1 MTVSAL
7 RGGRSGLARLVSSP
21 PYFFNTL
28 VPLNPFFHKHQGDGS
43 LWQLESGNEGS
54 TAGWKKDS
62 PHSRAER
69 PVSKR
74 WPSALRAR
82 RPWTSRSKPLS
93 LSLPHPGN
101 GARTSTP
108 IVGRAKQVCKRS
120 VRHAAGAPRPGSMS
134 GHTADPPRAQGAA
147 AHLGLLFPSAWKTA
161 VGVHPTN
168 TSGGLGTSRLLGRS
182 KCKQFG
188 DGIGMRP
195 RPSTS
200 AAGAMRPGLAAS
212 GHSQTNKRGPSVPG
226 SRSAWARVA
235 RFSRWGQSERNTHR
249 YCEGLRQNRG
259 HGRARKCRGE
269 ELQKQSGKPGRRRR
283 PPESLHGTRMQRR
296 RVGSGPRGK
305 LPQGLKPG
313 WHKNQA
319 ARTVFRGLNHNPPPG
334 SRGELR

>member
-1 MTVSAL
+1 MTVSAF

-200 AAGAMRPGLAAS
+200 AAGAMRPGSCSQRPLANE
-212 GHSQTNKRGPSVPG
+212 QERTEC
-226 SRSAWARVA
+226 ARVLICLGT
-235 RFSRWGQSERNTHR
+235 SGQVFKVGTKQKEHPPI
-249 YCEGLRQNRG
+249 LRRVKTKPRTRQG
-259 HGRARKCRGE
+259 
-269 ELQKQSGKPGRRRR
+269 QK
-283 PPESLHGTRMQRR
+283 MQRR
-296 RVGSGPRGK
+296 RASEAEREARKEQEAPRVTARDKNAEEAGGERPQREAPSGAETGV
-305 LPQGLKPG
+305 
-313 WHKNQA
+313 A
-319 ARTVFRGLNHNPPPG
+319 
-334 SRGELR
+334 

>member
-1 MTVSAL
+1 M
-7 RGGRSGLARLVSSP
+7 
-21 PYFFNTL
+21 
-28 VPLNPFFHKHQGDGS
+28 
-43 LWQLESGNEGS
+43 WQLESGNEGS

-93 LSLPHPGN
+93 LGLPHPGN

-120 VRHAAGAPRPGSMS
+120 VRHAAGAPRPGSTS
-134 GHTADPPRAQGAA
+134 VHTADPLRVQGAA
-147 AHLGLLFPSAWKTA
+147 ANLGLLFPSAWKTA

-200 AAGAMRPGLAAS
+200 AAGAMRPGSCSQRPLANE
-212 GHSQTNKRGPSVPG
+212 QERTEC
-226 SRSAWARVA
+226 ARVPICLGT
-235 RFSRWGQSERNTHR
+235 SGQVFKVGTKQKEHPPI
-249 YCEGLRQNRG
+249 LRRVKTKPRTRQG
-259 HGRARKCRGE
+259 
-269 ELQKQSGKPGRRRR
+269 QK
-283 PPESLHGTRMQRR
+283 MQRR
-296 RVGSGPRGK
+296 RASEAEREARKEKEAPRVTARDKNAEEAGGERPQREAPSGAETGV
-305 LPQGLKPG
+305 
-313 WHKNQA
+313 A
-319 ARTVFRGLNHNPPPG
+319 
-334 SRGELR
+334 